1 MISDYIPENPA
12 EELFELVG
20 RIKAFAA
27 YVNNS
32 KYDIDRRTCA
42 DMLGFKLKEMV
53 GEKYYE
59 TLPVYPIPKTSED
72 VPKREGTQR
81 DDKKCSNRSGMDSGN
96 CEIPF
101 TRNELKVGNKS

>member
-1 MISDYIPENPA
+1 MISDYVPENPA

-42 DMLGFKLKEMV
+42 DMLGFKLNEIV
-53 GEKYYE
+53 GEKYHE
-59 TLPVYPIPKTSED
+59 ILQAYPIPKTSED

-81 DDKKCSNRSGMDSGN
+81 DDKKCSNRSVMDSGN

-101 TRNELKVGNKS
+101 TRDELKMPRR

>member
-1 MISDYIPENPA
+1 MISDYVPENPA

-20 RIKAFAA
+20 RIKAFSA

-42 DMLGFKLKEMV
+42 DMLGFKLKEVV
-53 GEKYYE
+53 GEKNHE
-59 TLPVYPIPKTSED
+59 VLPIYPIPKTSED

-81 DDKKCSNRSGMDSGN
+81 DDKKRRNRSDMDSGN

-101 TRNELKVGNKS
+101 TRDELKMPRR